1 MARGDKDVQAE
12 NADKAAANTASKK
25 ERKIRTIEE
34 QIADAE
40 AKAKALRE
48 KAEKRKTKVVDE
60 AKDKRAKLVEKR
72 DALNVQILELSEVI
86 GDNAGVLGGQDVAAK
101 DTES

>member
-1 MARGDKDVQAE
+1 MGKGTTAVSP
-12 NADKAAANTASKK
+12 AATAPKK

-48 KAEKRKTKVVDE
+48 KAETRRNKGRV
-60 AKDKRAKLVEKR
+60 AAMEKR
-72 DALNVQILELSEVI
+72 DKLTLKIADLQKQVDAIDAEYPPEQGEMPADQDTAPE
-86 GDNAGVLGGQDVAAK
+86 GD
-101 DTES
+101 ES

>member
-1 MARGDKDVQAE
+1 MGKQDNAVKAE
-12 NADKAAANTASKK
+12 NADKVARNTAPKK

-48 KAEKRKTKVVDE
+48 KAEARRNKGRTAALE
-60 AKDKRAKLVEKR
+60 KRAKLVEKITVLQAQVDDI
-72 DALNVQILELSEVI
+72 DAEYPQPE
-86 GDNAGVLGGQDVAAK
+86 DQADDAART
-101 DTES
+101 TEAKG